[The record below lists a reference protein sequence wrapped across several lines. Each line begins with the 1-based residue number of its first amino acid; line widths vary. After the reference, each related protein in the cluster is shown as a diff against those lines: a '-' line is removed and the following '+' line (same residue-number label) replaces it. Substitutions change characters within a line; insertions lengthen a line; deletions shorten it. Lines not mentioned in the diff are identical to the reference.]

1 MDFFD
6 DDLNKVL
13 TNAIEYMI
21 GNNQNELT
29 IYHLCYSFFNNL
41 PSYSAIDVIIKKD
54 IIITNLEKIISKF
67 KRKDGDP
74 DLDDKLKSIISYS
87 HIYCNSLN
95 KEKINQFDLMKGVL
109 KEESFFSF
117 FKEIDFNEEK
127 LDSISE
133 LFNSAKTSV
142 KTSVK
147 RRRGLNKN
155 SFIESNVNKNV
166 KILMK
171 EDKNDL
177 GNFLINLNDKYKSDK
192 YLFEDYDN
200 KIPELIK
207 ALLRK
212 EKSNPLLLG
221 KPGVG
226 KTAIIEGLVK
236 KIISKDV
243 PDKLKNKTLFE
254 INLSAL
260 LAGTNFRGD
269 FEKRFQNII
278 EFVKENENIILF
290 IDEIHCLKGLG
301 SASKGDMDLANMLKP
316 YLSSGEI
323 SCIGATT
330 YEEYKNSIGSDKALN
345 RRFEIININE
355 PTKEVTKH
363 LLKSKKSLYEDY
375 HKVKISEEL
384 IDLMIELTDRFISK
398 GNFPDKAFDI
408 LDLSCSSA
416 ELLSMK
422 VVEEYLIIENISKV
436 SGISKDQII
445 GYDKVILNLEN
456 NLKEKIFGQ
465 DDPIKSICQK
475 ITVSK
480 VGLSDP
486 NKPLASF
493 LLIGSTGVGK
503 TEIVNQLSKELSMN
517 LIRFDMSEFSEKGSA
532 SRLIGTSAGYVGYEN
547 GGQLTELV
555 YHNPYSIILFDEIE
569 KADKGVFNLFLQVLD
584 YGKLTDGSGKVVDF
598 KNTIIFMTSNAGAE
612 SLMTKSIGLTSN
624 INNNFEKTINST
636 FSPEFRN
643 RISKIIL
650 FNSLDISSMERL
662 IDKNLTILINKLKMK
677 NIVIS
682 FSDKVKDVLIKNGFN
697 SKLGARPL
705 ERYIEDNI
713 SYLIAKNIIEKKL
726 SNEIH
731 IDHNENEFVI
741 K

>member
-1 MDFFD
+1 MEIFD
-6 DDLNKVL
+6 EGLNKVL
-13 TNAIEYMI
+13 TYAIEYMLS
-21 GNNQNELT
+21 NDQNELT
-29 IYHLCYSFFNNL
+29 TYHLCYSFFNNL
-41 PSYSAIDVIIKKD
+41 PRSKVIDDLIKRESMLE
-54 IIITNLEKIISKF
+54 NLKTEIFKF
-67 KRKDGDP
+67 KRKNSGA
-74 DLDDKLKSIISYS
+74 DLDSQLKDIIAYS
-87 HIYCNSLN
+87 HIYCSSLC
-95 KEKINQFDLMKGVL
+95 KDKIDQFDLMKAVF
-109 KEESFFSF
+109 KEDSFVKF
-117 FKEIDFNEEK
+117 FKKNNFNEKK
-127 LDSISE
+127 LETLSE
-133 LFNSAKTSV
+133 LVTNSSIKISL
-142 KTSVK
+142 K
-147 RRRGLNKN
+147 RRKSGLNKDISHSIN
-155 SFIESNVNKNV
+155 SNTVAKA
-166 KILMK
+166 LLK
-171 EDKNDL
+171 EDKNDI
-177 GNFLINLNDKYKSDK
+177 GNFLINLNEKYKSDQ

-236 KIISKDV
+236 KIIINDV
-243 PDKLKNKTLFE
+243 PEKLKNKTIYE

-278 EFVKENENIILF
+278 EFVKVNENIILF

-345 RRFEIININE
+345 RRFEVININE
-355 PTKEVTKH
+355 PNKEITKK
-363 LLKSKKSLYEDY
+363 LLKSKKSIYEDY
-375 HKVKISEEL
+375 HKVSVSEDL
-384 IDLMIELTDRFISK
+384 IDLMIELTDRFITK

-408 LDLSCSSA
+408 LDLSCASA
-416 ELLSMK
+416 ELNALK
-422 VVEEYLIIENISKV
+422 IVDEKLIVENISKI
-436 SGISKDQII
+436 SGISKEQII
-445 GYDKVILNLEN
+445 GYDKVVLNLEN
-456 NLKEKIFGQ
+456 NLKKNIFGQ
-465 DDPIKSICQK
+465 NDQIKSICQK

-532 SRLIGTSAGYVGYEN
+532 SRLIGTSAGYIGYEN
-547 GGQLTELV
+547 GGQLTESV

-569 KADKGVFNLFLQVLD
+569 KADKSIFNLFLQILD
-584 YGKLTDGSGKVVDF
+584 YGKLTDGSGKLVDF

-612 SLMTKSIGLTSN
+612 SLMTKSIGLKSG
-624 INNNFEKTINST
+624 INNNFEKAVNST

-650 FNSLDISSMERL
+650 FNSLDTNSMEKL
-662 IDKNLTILINKLKMK
+662 IDKNLSILVDKLKRK
-677 NIVIS
+677 NIAIS
-682 FSDKVKDVLIKNGFN
+682 FSNKVKDILIKNGFN

-713 SYLIAKNIIEKKL
+713 SYLIAQKIIENKL
-726 SNEIH
+726 SKEIYL
-731 IDHNENEFVI
+731 DYNENEFVI